1 MFPPNSGSRNP
12 RHGRSRTA
20 TNRLHSDVNLVDPET
35 QTFPGVTGDYA
46 QIDGHGSWHT
56 TSRRVESHHE
66 YGGAWAAGPHTMP
79 IEATVS
85 DDGYESSVVES
96 NTNPGYNP
104 HGYTNIS
111 PALVNS
117 RHLGVDGLAPGS
129 PSSLPL
135 MTWTEDTR
143 SDSWMDDS
151 SQNNRSFGQETTPMD
166 MSNVSYL
173 DSIDGRD
180 AIPPA
185 QDVPMW
191 DPSQQFQLSTG
202 YDAPPLPVPVSSM
215 PEFQGIPAISR
226 EFTSQPWSPPP
237 QRRHPLPV
245 ILVSGPTCVGQHCPS
260 PSGVSPFHTWTNATD
275 TSTTSI
281 GDPEQ
286 SLTFEASTSIA
297 VYPGVNSPMP
307 LSTNPGDGG
316 NRDMGT
322 MLQEV
327 GAISYPSNDET
338 VPRSV

>member
-20 TNRLHSDVNLVDPET
+20 TNRLHSDVSLVDPET
-35 QTFPGVTGDYA
+35 QTFPIVTEDYA
-46 QIDGHGSWHT
+46 QNDGHGSWHN
-56 TSRRVESHHE
+56 TSRRVEPHHG
-66 YGGAWAAGPHTMP
+66 YGGAWTAGPHAMP

-85 DDGYESSVVES
+85 DDGYESSVVEP

-117 RHLGVDGLAPGS
+117 RHLVVDGLAPGS

-135 MTWTEDTR
+135 LTWTEDTR
-143 SDSWMDDS
+143 SDSWMGDS
-151 SQNNRSFGQETTPMD
+151 SQINQLSGQETTSMD
-166 MSNVSYL
+166 TNNGSYL
-173 DSIDGRD
+173 DYFDGRD
-180 AIPPA
+180 TIPPA

-226 EFTSQPWSPPP
+226 EFTLQPWSPPP
-237 QRRHPLPV
+237 QRCHPVPV

-286 SLTFEASTSIA
+286 SLTFEASTSSA
-297 VYPGVNSPMP
+297 VYPRVNSPMP